1 MASVTELSLTPA
13 PTSGCG
19 CGHAHETDW
28 PRLDARQVPHA
39 IRHGAILGALGQV
52 QPGAA
57 MVLIAPHDP
66 LPLLRQMGEMFDDVT
81 VSYLVRGPEAWE
93 LLLSRG

>member
-39 IRHGAILGALGQV
+39 IRHGVPPQVSVPDAAAVLTTIHALYRSATLRRPVDLAELAQD
-52 QPGAA
+52 P
-57 MVLIAPHDP
+57 AP
-66 LPLLRQMGEMFDDVT
+66 LAYRV
-81 VSYLVRGPEAWE
+81 GP
-93 LLLSRG
+93 